1 MRRIFLLTTAL
12 SMLFA
17 ASTYTFAQSSSRD
30 NPIAVTSAEI
40 AGSLNDHKLET
51 FYSFTAGP
59 GEVTITLD
67 VQAKHD
73 SQGEMSFDVLARNGA
88 TSLACCFFAQG
99 DGGGTGREVASFKL
113 DRRQTVLLHTTNGP
127 IGGGTFR
134 IRITGA
140 TSLSGSNGDGN
151 NDNNGDNDRGRGNR
165 GERGDSLSVPSTGT
179 LHIRMKNGTTK
190 DIDLSLVRSVTVR
203 P

>member
-1 MRRIFLLTTAL
+1 MKQSYFLPFILAFLLFALAGTA
-12 SMLFA
+12 S
-17 ASTYTFAQSSSRD
+17 AQSSNRD
-30 NPIAVTSAEI
+30 NPTPLNSGEI
-40 AGSLNDHKLET
+40 SGNMNDHNKET

-67 VQAKHD
+67 VNARRD
-73 SQGEMSFDVLARNGA
+73 EQGVLNFDVLARNGA
-88 TSLACCFFAQG
+88 TSLACCYFAQG

-113 DRRQTVLLHTTNGP
+113 TKRQTVILHTTNGP

-134 IRITGA
+134 IRLSGA
-140 TSLSGSNGDGN
+140 TSLSGPASGGGN
-151 NDNNGDNDRGRGNR
+151 LNSDNDQGLGNR
-165 GERGDSLSVPSTGT
+165 GDQLSIPASGT

-190 DIDLSLVRSVTVR
+190 DIDLSLIRSVTVR